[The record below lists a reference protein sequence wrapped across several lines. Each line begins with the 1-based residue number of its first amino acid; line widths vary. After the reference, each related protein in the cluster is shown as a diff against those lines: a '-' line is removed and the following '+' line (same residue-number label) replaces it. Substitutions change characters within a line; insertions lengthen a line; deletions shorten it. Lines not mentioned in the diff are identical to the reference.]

1 MNNAY
6 LVAVKDPLACTYND
20 SSVLE
25 NRSAKGGGR
34 GGGGEGAA
42 LAPPAAALRCMQARM
57 PTHMHTHSCTYSPPP
72 HTHTNCRHVACL
84 YGLCAAH
91 PELDIFRQLEP
102 SDWREVSAI
111 TQGAPASQHARVWV
125 GWRAPGIFPTRPL
138 PHPPHPTATHPD
150 PTATHPQPTATPPRP
165 PTPPHPAHA
174 GAQDGNLHGA
184 GHRHGPPLSHGRQGT
199 QLSCLFTL
207 GACAQGWRCAR
218 CGGARATCRRL
229 ASSPAHSRAPLAPHS
244 PPVTN
249 THTHAAGGVSRAPCS
264 RHCRHAPWAQAGSQ
278 ASGVEEGQGGRAG
291 GRGGGAPPGPRARV
305 WAGAALQRGRG
316 WDHLIA
322 SAPPTHKH
330 TPPPH
335 PTPAPARAPHMQ
347 GRRRADAPPP
357 LCLARRAPA
366 AAGLHAALRR
376 HLKPSQAPSHCRKV
390 RAGGRG
396 GWVWCVRVGWSVGG
410 WASQS
415 PPK

>member
-1 MNNAY
+1 MPH
-6 LVAVKDPLACTYND
+6 LPLPSAACKHACPRT
-20 SSVLE
+20 
-25 NRSAKGGGR
+25 
-34 GGGGEGAA
+34 
-42 LAPPAAALRCMQARM
+42 C
-57 PTHMHTHSCTYSPPP
+57 THTHAHTPPPP

-291 GRGGGAPPGPRARV
+291 GRARACGQGRHCREGE
-305 WAGAALQRGRG
+305 AGTTSSPVRP
-316 WDHLIA
+316 
-322 SAPPTHKH
+322 PPTNTHRPP
-330 TPPPH
+330 TPPPRL
-335 PTPAPARAPHMQ
+335 RAHHTC
-347 GRRRADAPPP
+347 RDADAPTPP
-357 LCLARRAPA
+357 RLFASPDERQLLLACMLHCADISNPVKPPA
-366 AAGLHAALRR
+366 IAE
-376 HLKPSQAPSHCRKV
+376 K
-390 RAGGRG
+390 
-396 GWVWCVRVGWSVGG
+396 
-410 WASQS
+410 
-415 PPK
+415 